1 LIAKNLTVLK
11 SQKNILIRIDF
22 ALGFIFLIC
31 GFLTLI
37 SLDAMNENYQ
47 FLVYIFASI
56 GFIGIEV
63 NQTKIL
69 RLWP

>member
-1 LIAKNLTVLK
+1 MKNLTVLK

-22 ALGFIFLIC
+22 AFRSFYIPPC

-47 FLVYIFASI
+47 FGYILLVFSSLVK
-56 GFIGIEV
+56 FK
-63 NQTKIL
+63 QTKIL